1 MVGSWAVGGDIF
13 AWICLCS
20 CSRCNFFHV
29 VSVRIDGGEP
39 LNEMLNL
46 SSTNAPVYSHIRFV
60 TFPQSS
66 ATAIIFSAAVLG
78 MLWALLQ
85 FLIITRIPVRS
96 EGVSDSTG
104 LVSGSNDES
113 TTRRLVEI
121 YTAIYEGAESFLRA
135 EYSICARFIVVFG
148 ILIFV
153 LVSWGTGWDFAR
165 GLFTTL
171 SFVLGA
177 ATSIREFIA
186 APPLVLLNSPKFA
199 THKNTRR
206 QTNNNTVLHKKHQC
220 LVTSE

>member
-1 MVGSWAVGGDIF
+1 
-13 AWICLCS
+13 
-20 CSRCNFFHV
+20 
-29 VSVRIDGGEP
+29 
-39 LNEMLNL
+39 
-46 SSTNAPVYSHIRFV
+46 
-60 TFPQSS
+60 
-66 ATAIIFSAAVLG
+66 

-135 EYSICARFIVVFG
+135 EYSICARFIFVFG

-177 ATSIREFIA
+177 ATSIRELFCCPSSRWRLSIS
-186 APPLVLLNSPKFA
+186 PMVCLNSQLFPP
-199 THKNTRR
+199 RR
-206 QTNNNTVLHKKHQC
+206 LMKHRSPPNQQC
-220 LVTSE
+220 LVTLV